1 MKFRCVHFSHLGAL
15 LESYGLLHQLYAD
28 DVQAYTHCTS
38 DQAVAAVAHMCFAM
52 DALSAWLASNRLLL
66 NASKT
71 QFIWLGG
78 GRRLVGV
85 DRSSVAIAFPNICF
99 QDSVRDLGVILDQE
113 LSFSLHSFAPL
124 LPTH

>member
-1 MKFRCVHFSHLGAL
+1 M
-15 LESYGLLHQLYAD
+15 
-28 DVQAYTHCTS
+28 QAFPYYFIS
-38 DQAVAAVAHMCFAM
+38 GQAVAAVAQMCLAM

-85 DRSSVAIAFPNICF
+85 DRSSVAIAFPHICF
-99 QDSVRDLGVILDQE
+99 QDSVRDLGG
-113 LSFSLHSFAPL
+113 HS
-124 LPTH
+124 